1 MFRGYRLSLLLLDR
15 LVFSL
20 LLRRLFLRCLRRFIA
35 HSLSL
40 ARKRVC
46 RGGYSVLCRRTSFFK
61 SAPIVRFDWTS
72 GVARSTFDVLMA
84 QTSAVVI
91 ASANNLSVK
100 YGHQVVLDGATI
112 AFMEGEHIGLVGR
125 NGSGKSTFLQIA
137 AGVAHPDSGE
147 FSCRRDLVTGYMPQ
161 ISGLDDAATVH
172 ANILSGAQRILD
184 LIAEYERVPGDSPLS
199 ATLLDQIGEADGWN
213 LEHRIKSLITNLH
226 APESD
231 RVVGTLSGGE
241 KRRVALCRALIAR
254 PDFLILDEPTN
265 HLDTGSIEWLE
276 DFLAR
281 YAGTCLFVTH
291 DRYFLDRVA
300 TRIVELSRGQFIS
313 YDGNYTDYLLARVQ
327 RQAVEEM
334 QEHKRQKF
342 LKRELQWVRKA
353 PRARRTKSVDRVERY
368 FEMAAQEAPE
378 TEIDVEL
385 IIPTPPKLANRIIEL
400 TDVSVELGG
409 RTLFQNVNLN
419 LVAGERLGVVGRNGL
434 GKTSLL
440 KVILQE
446 LPAASGG
453 VEIGART
460 QINYVD
466 QNRLLLDDAKTV
478 WEEVGS
484 GGEHVTLGEQSITL
498 RAYLRRFLFSEER
511 INTKISQLS
520 GGERS
525 RVLLAKILKRGGNVL
540 ILDEPTNDLDLGTLR
555 LLEEALVAFGGC
567 VIVVSH
573 DRYFLNRVCT
583 SILAFEGEGRVAYSV
598 GNYDYYL
605 EKRSALSSARDS
617 NPAPAAVAAEPKKSK
632 QKPRKLKWK
641 EEREWESMETNIL
654 AAENEVSDLEATFS
668 APDVYAKPRA
678 EISDLETQLKTARD
692 KVAHLYARWHELELL
707 HGVRSI
713 ED

>member
-1 MFRGYRLSLLLLDR
+1 
-15 LVFSL
+15 
-20 LLRRLFLRCLRRFIA
+20 
-35 HSLSL
+35 
-40 ARKRVC
+40 
-46 RGGYSVLCRRTSFFK
+46 
-61 SAPIVRFDWTS
+61 
-72 GVARSTFDVLMA
+72 MA
-84 QTSAVVI
+84 ETSAGVI

-100 YGHQVVLDGATI
+100 YGTQVVLDGATI
-112 AFMEGEHIGLVGR
+112 AFTQGEHIGLVGR

-137 AGVAHPDSGE
+137 AGVAQADCGE

-161 ISGLDDAATVH
+161 VSGLDDATTVH

-184 LIAEYERVPGDSPLS
+184 LITEYERVPGDSPLS
-199 ATLLDQIGEADGWN
+199 ATLLDQISEADGWN
-213 LEHRIKSLITNLH
+213 LEHRINSLIANLH

-231 RVVGTLSGGE
+231 RIVSTLSGGE
-241 KRRVALCRALIAR
+241 KRRVALCRALLAR

-276 DFLAR
+276 DFLER

-300 TRIVELSRGQFIS
+300 TRIVELSRGQFTS

-327 RQAVEEM
+327 RKAVEEM

-342 LKRELQWVRKA
+342 LKRELQWVRQA

-378 TEIDVEL
+378 TELDIEL

-400 TDVSVELGG
+400 RDVSVELGG
-409 RTLFQNVNLN
+409 RTLFQHMNLN

-434 GKTSLL
+434 GKSSLL

-446 LPAASGG
+446 LPIASGV

-466 QNRLLLDDAKTV
+466 QNRLLLDDEKTV

-484 GGEHVTLGEQSITL
+484 GGENVTLGEQSITL
-498 RAYLRRFLFSEER
+498 RAYLRRFLFSEEG

-540 ILDEPTNDLDLGTLR
+540 MLDEPTNDLDLGTLR

-583 SILAFEGEGRVAYSV
+583 SILAFEGEGRVVYRV
-598 GNYDYYL
+598 GNYDY
-605 EKRSALSSARDS
+605 S
-617 NPAPAAVAAEPKKSK
+617 
-632 QKPRKLKWK
+632 WK
-641 EEREWESMETNIL
+641 
-654 AAENEVSDLEATFS
+654 NEVRWTRFLIQNPRRPQPS
-668 APDVYAKPRA
+668 PGKRKAKTNRG
-678 EISDLETQLKTARD
+678 S
-692 KVAHLYARWHELELL
+692 
-707 HGVRSI
+707 
-713 ED
+713 

>member
-1 MFRGYRLSLLLLDR
+1 MAL
-15 LVFSL
+15 
-20 LLRRLFLRCLRRFIA
+20 
-35 HSLSL
+35 
-40 ARKRVC
+40 
-46 RGGYSVLCRRTSFFK
+46 
-61 SAPIVRFDWTS
+61 FDWTF
-72 GVARSTFDVLMA
+72 GVGRSTFELPMA
-84 QTSAVVI
+84 DTSTAVI

-100 YGHQVVLDGATI
+100 SCTQFGLDGATI
-112 AFMEGEHIGLVGR
+112 DFTEGEHIGLVGR

-137 AGVAHPDSGE
+137 AGVAQPDSGE

-161 ISGLDDAATVH
+161 VSGLNDAATVH

-184 LIAEYERVPGDSPLS
+184 LIAEYERAPGDSPLS

-241 KRRVALCRALIAR
+241 KRRVALCRALLAR

-300 TRIVELSRGQFIS
+300 TRIVELSRGEFTS

-327 RQAVEEM
+327 RKAVEEM
-334 QEHKRQKF
+334 QERKRQKF

-368 FEMAAQEAPE
+368 FEMAAQDAPE
-378 TEIDVEL
+378 AELDVDL
-385 IIPTPPKLANRIIEL
+385 VIPPPPKLANRVIEL
-400 TDVSVELGG
+400 RDVSLELGR
-409 RTLFQNVNLN
+409 RTLFQDVNRN
-419 LVAGERLGVVGRNGL
+419 PSAGDRLGVVGRNGF

-446 LPAASGG
+446 LPVASGE

-466 QNRLLLDDAKTV
+466 QNWLLLDDEKTV

-484 GGEHVTLGEQSITL
+484 GGENVTLGDQSITL

-540 ILDEPTNDLDLGTLR
+540 MLDEPTNDLDLGTLR
-555 LLEEALVAFGGC
+555 LLEEALVAFGGS

-573 DRYFLNRVCT
+573 DRYFLNRICT
-583 SILAFEGEGRVAYSV
+583 SILAFEDGGAVRYWV

-605 EKRSALSSARDS
+605 EKRVVAGIADPGRPKQAETKSAG
-617 NPAPAAVAAEPKKSK
+617 VADPGYKKA
-632 QKPRKLKWK
+632 KPRKLK
-641 EEREWESMETNIL
+641 
-654 AAENEVSDLEATFS
+654 
-668 APDVYAKPRA
+668 
-678 EISDLETQLKTARD
+678 
-692 KVAHLYARWHELELL
+692 
-707 HGVRSI
+707 
-713 ED
+713 

>member
-1 MFRGYRLSLLLLDR
+1 M
-15 LVFSL
+15 
-20 LLRRLFLRCLRRFIA
+20 A
-35 HSLSL
+35 E
-40 ARKRVC
+40 
-46 RGGYSVLCRRTSFFK
+46 TST
-61 SAPIVRFDWTS
+61 A
-72 GVARSTFDVLMA
+72 
-84 QTSAVVI
+84 VI
-91 ASANNLSVK
+91 ASASNLSVK
-100 YGHQVVLDGATI
+100 YGTQVVLDGATI
-112 AFMEGEHIGLVGR
+112 AFREGEHIGLVGR

-137 AGVAHPDSGE
+137 ADVAQADSGE
-147 FSCRRDLVTGYMPQ
+147 FTRRRDLVTGYMPQ
-161 ISGLDDAATVH
+161 LSGLDDATTVH

-199 ATLLDQIGEADGWN
+199 ATLLDQIAEADGWN

-241 KRRVALCRALIAR
+241 RRRVALCRALLAR

-300 TRIVELSRGQFIS
+300 TRIVELSRGEFTS
-313 YDGNYTDYLLARVQ
+313 YDGNYTDYLLARVR

-342 LKRELQWVRKA
+342 LKRELQWVRRA

-378 TEIDVEL
+378 
-385 IIPTPPKLANRIIEL
+385 A
-400 TDVSVELGG
+400 ELGV
-409 RTLFQNVNLN
+409 RTLFQHVNLN

-434 GKTSLL
+434 GKSSLL

-446 LPAASGG
+446 LPSASGA

-466 QNRLLLDDAKTV
+466 QNRLLLDDEKTV

-484 GGEHVTLGEQSITL
+484 GGEHVALGEQSITL

-540 ILDEPTNDLDLGTLR
+540 MLDEPTNDLDLGTLR

-583 SILAFEGEGRVAYSV
+583 SILAFEGEGRVVYHV
-598 GNYDYYL
+598 G
-605 EKRSALSSARDS
+605 
-617 NPAPAAVAAEPKKSK
+617 
-632 QKPRKLKWK
+632 
-641 EEREWESMETNIL
+641 
-654 AAENEVSDLEATFS
+654 
-668 APDVYAKPRA
+668 
-678 EISDLETQLKTARD
+678 
-692 KVAHLYARWHELELL
+692 
-707 HGVRSI
+707 
-713 ED
+713 

>member
-1 MFRGYRLSLLLLDR
+1 
-15 LVFSL
+15 
-20 LLRRLFLRCLRRFIA
+20 
-35 HSLSL
+35 
-40 ARKRVC
+40 
-46 RGGYSVLCRRTSFFK
+46 
-61 SAPIVRFDWTS
+61 
-72 GVARSTFDVLMA
+72 MA
-84 QTSAVVI
+84 DTSAGTVI

-100 YGHQVVLDGATI
+100 YGHQVVLNRATI

-137 AGVAHPDSGE
+137 AGVAQPDSGE

-161 ISGLDDAATVH
+161 VSGLDDAVTVH

-184 LIAEYERVPGDSPLS
+184 LIAEYERVAGDSPLS
-199 ATLLDQIGEADGWN
+199 ATLLDQIIHADGWN
-213 LEHRIKSLITNLH
+213 LEQRIKSLITNLH

-241 KRRVALCRALIAR
+241 KRRVALCRALLAR

-300 TRIVELSRGQFIS
+300 TRIIELSRGQFTN

-327 RQAVEEM
+327 RKAVEEM

-378 TEIDVEL
+378 AELDVEL

-409 RTLFQNVNLN
+409 RTLFEHVNLN
-419 LVAGERLGVVGRNGL
+419 LTAGERLGVVGRNGL
-434 GKTSLL
+434 GKSSLL

-446 LPAASGG
+446 LPIASGEL
-453 VEIGART
+453 EIGART
-460 QINYVD
+460 EINYVD
-466 QNRLLLDDAKTV
+466 QNRLLLDDEKTV
-478 WEEVGS
+478 WEEVGT

-498 RAYLRRFLFSEER
+498 RAYLRRFLFSEDR

-540 ILDEPTNDLDLGTLR
+540 MLDEPTNDLDLGTLR

-583 SILAFEGEGRVAYSV
+583 SILAFEGEGRVSYSV

-605 EKRSALSSARDS
+605 ERREALGTARDL
-617 NPAPAAVAAEPKKSK
+617 NPVTAPARAAVATQKKSGK
-632 QKPRKLKWK
+632 EKPRKLKWK
-641 EEREWESMETNIL
+641 EEREWESMEADIL
-654 AAENEVSDLEATFS
+654 AAENEVSDLEATFA
-668 APDVYAKPRA
+668 APDFYAKPRA

-707 HGVRSI
+707 QSAPSP
-713 ED
+713 

>member
-1 MFRGYRLSLLLLDR
+1 MAE
-15 LVFSL
+15 
-20 LLRRLFLRCLRRFIA
+20 I
-35 HSLSL
+35 
-40 ARKRVC
+40 
-46 RGGYSVLCRRTSFFK
+46 
-61 SAPIVRFDWTS
+61 SA
-72 GVARSTFDVLMA
+72 A
-84 QTSAVVI
+84 VI

-100 YGHQVVLDGATI
+100 YGTQVVLGGATI
-112 AFMEGEHIGLVGR
+112 AFSEGEHIGLVGR

-137 AGVAHPDSGE
+137 AGVAQADEGE
-147 FSCRRDLVTGYMPQ
+147 FTRRRDLVTGYMPQ
-161 ISGLDDAATVH
+161 VSGLDDATTVH

-184 LIAEYERVPGDSPLS
+184 LITEYERVPGDSPLS
-199 ATLLDQIGEADGWN
+199 ATLLDQISEADGWN

-231 RVVGTLSGGE
+231 RIVSTLSGGE
-241 KRRVALCRALIAR
+241 KRRVALCRALLAR

-276 DFLAR
+276 DFLEK

-300 TRIVELSRGQFIS
+300 TRIVELSRGQFTS

-327 RQAVEEM
+327 RKAVEEM

-342 LKRELQWVRKA
+342 LKRELQWVRRA

-378 TEIDVEL
+378 AELDVEL

-400 TDVSVELGG
+400 RDVSVELGG
-409 RTLFQNVNLN
+409 RTLFQHVNLN

-434 GKTSLL
+434 GKSSLL

-446 LPAASGG
+446 LPAASGV
-453 VEIGART
+453 VEVGART

-466 QNRLLLDDAKTV
+466 QNRLLLDDEKTV

-484 GGEHVTLGEQSITL
+484 GGEHVTLGEESITL
-498 RAYLRRFLFSEER
+498 RAYLRRFLFSEDR
-511 INTKISQLS
+511 INTKISELS

-540 ILDEPTNDLDLGTLR
+540 MLDEPTNDLDLGTLR

-583 SILAFEGEGRVAYSV
+583 SILAFEGEGRVAYRV

-605 EKRSALSSARDS
+605 EKRVVTVPGPDS
-617 NPAPAAVAAEPKKSK
+617 KPAPAGIVAEKKKSK
-632 QKPRKLKWK
+632 EKPCKLKWK
-641 EEREWESMETNIL
+641 EEREWESMEANIL
-654 AAENEVSDLEATFS
+654 AAESEVSDLEATFA
-668 APDVYAKPRA
+668 APDFYAKPRA
-678 EISDLETQLKTARD
+678 EIFDLETQLKTARD
-692 KVAHLYARWHELELL
+692 KVAHLYARWQELELPAERPVSL
-707 HGVRSI
+707 DSAELYPQESVRRHRRVDCGASA
-713 ED
+713 ERRRKRSARMELMGSAT

>member
-1 MFRGYRLSLLLLDR
+1 
-15 LVFSL
+15 
-20 LLRRLFLRCLRRFIA
+20 
-35 HSLSL
+35 
-40 ARKRVC
+40 
-46 RGGYSVLCRRTSFFK
+46 
-61 SAPIVRFDWTS
+61 
-72 GVARSTFDVLMA
+72 MA
-84 QTSAVVI
+84 DTSAGTVI
-91 ASANNLSVK
+91 ASANSLSVK
-100 YGHQVVLDGATI
+100 YGHQVVLNGATI
-112 AFMEGEHIGLVGR
+112 AFIEGEHIGLVGR

-137 AGVAHPDSGE
+137 AGVAQPDSGE
-147 FSCRRDLVTGYMPQ
+147 FTRQRNLITGYMPQ

-172 ANILSGAQRILD
+172 ANILSGVQRILD

-199 ATLLDQIGEADGWN
+199 ATLLEQIGEADGWN

-241 KRRVALCRALIAR
+241 KRRVALCRALLAR

-300 TRIVELSRGQFIS
+300 TRIVELSRGQFTS

-327 RQAVEEM
+327 RQVVEEM

-378 TEIDVEL
+378 AELDVEL

-409 RTLFQNVNLN
+409 RTLFQHANLN

-434 GKTSLL
+434 GKTSFL

-446 LPAASGG
+446 LPAASGV

-511 INTKISQLS
+511 ISTKISQLS

-540 ILDEPTNDLDLGTLR
+540 MLDEPTNDLDLGTLR

-583 SILAFEGEGRVAYSV
+583 AILAFEGEGRVAYSV

-605 EKRSALSSARDS
+605 EKRAASAVRDS
-617 NPAPAAVAAEPKKSK
+617 NPAPDGVAAEEKKSK
-632 QKPRKLKWK
+632 EKPRKLKWK
-641 EEREWESMETNIL
+641 EEREWESMEANIL
-654 AAENEVSDLEATFS
+654 AAETEVSDLEATFA
-668 APDVYAKPRA
+668 APDFYAKPRA
-678 EISDLETQLKTARD
+678 EIFDLETQLKTARD

-707 HGVRSI
+707 QGVGSV

>member
-1 MFRGYRLSLLLLDR
+1 LCVRPS
-15 LVFSL
+15 
-20 LLRRLFLRCLRRFIA
+20 RFPWQR
-35 HSLSL
+35 HQPPSS
-40 ARKRVC
+40 
-46 RGGYSVLCRRTSFFK
+46 
-61 SAPIVRFDWTS
+61 
-72 GVARSTFDVLMA
+72 
-84 QTSAVVI
+84 
-91 ASANNLSVK
+91 SANNLSVK
-100 YGHQVVLDGATI
+100 YGAQVVLDGATI
-112 AFMEGEHIGLVGR
+112 AFTEGEHIGLVGR

-137 AGVAHPDSGE
+137 AGVARADSGE

-161 ISGLDDAATVH
+161 VSGLDDTTTVH
-172 ANILSGAQRILD
+172 ANILNGAQRILD

-199 ATLLDQIGEADGWN
+199 ATLLDQIIQADGWN

-231 RVVGTLSGGE
+231 RIVGTLSGGE
-241 KRRVALCRALIAR
+241 KRRVALCRALLAR

-342 LKRELQWVRKA
+342 LKRELQWVRRA

-378 TEIDVEL
+378 AELDVEL
-385 IIPTPPKLANRIIEL
+385 IIPTPPKLANRVIEL
-400 TDVSVELGG
+400 REVSVELGG
-409 RTLFQNVNLN
+409 RTLFQDVNLN

-434 GKTSLL
+434 GKSSLL

-446 LPAASGG
+446 LPVASGA

-498 RAYLRRFLFSEER
+498 RAYLRRFLFSEDR

-540 ILDEPTNDLDLGTLR
+540 MLDEPTNDLDLGTLR

-583 SILAFEGEGRVAYSV
+583 SILAFEGEGRVVYRV

-605 EKRSALSSARDS
+605 EKRGAVSPARES
-617 NPAPAAVAAEPKKSK
+617 TPVPAVVAGQRKKSGK
-632 QKPRKLKWK
+632 EKPRKLKWK
-641 EEREWESMETNIL
+641 EEREWESMEANIL
-654 AAENEVSDLEATFS
+654 AAEDEVLELEATFA
-668 APDVYAKPRA
+668 APDFYAKPRA
-678 EISDLETQLKTARD
+678 EIFDLETQLKTARD

-707 HGVRSI
+707 QSVPSP
-713 ED
+713 